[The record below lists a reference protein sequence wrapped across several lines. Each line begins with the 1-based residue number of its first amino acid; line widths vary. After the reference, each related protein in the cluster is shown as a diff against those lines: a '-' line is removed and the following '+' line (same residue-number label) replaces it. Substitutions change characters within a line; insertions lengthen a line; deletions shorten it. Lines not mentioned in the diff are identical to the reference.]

1 MMNTKVRALV
11 HSTNTIRVV
20 TLIEKVGDNKY
31 VVITDSGVLCT
42 AIFNPF
48 TNFIMQMTFM
58 EKLRRTKDLCMM
70 YSIL

>member
-31 VVITDSGVLCT
+31 IVITDSGVFYVPQFLT
-42 AIFNPF
+42 LLLSLYYAD
-48 TNFIMQMTFM
+48 
-58 EKLRRTKDLCMM
+58 DL
-70 YSIL
+70 YGKN

>member
-20 TLIEKVGDNKY
+20 TLIEKIGDNKY
-31 VVITDSGVLCT
+31 IVITDSGVLCT

-48 TNFIMQMTFM
+48 VS
-58 EKLRRTKDLCMM
+58 LYYADDL
-70 YSIL
+70 YGKIEGGLKTYV

>member
-31 VVITDSGVLCT
+31 IVWTDSDVLCT
-42 AIFNPF
+42 TIFNPF
-48 TNFIMQMTFM
+48 TNFYYAD
-58 EKLRRTKDLCMM
+58 DL
-70 YSIL
+70 YGKIEGGLKTYV

>member
-31 VVITDSGVLCT
+31 IVWTDSDVLCT
-42 AIFNPF
+42 QFLTLSLI
-48 TNFIMQMTFM
+48 FIMQMTFM
-58 EKLRRTKDLCMM
+58 EKLRRTKD
-70 YSIL
+70 YV

>member
-1 MMNTKVRALV
+1 MMNIKVRARV

-31 VVITDSGVLCT
+31 IVITDSGVLCT

-48 TNFIMQMTFM
+48 TNLYYADDLYGKI
-58 EKLRRTKDLCMM
+58 EGTKD
-70 YSIL
+70 YV

>member
-31 VVITDSGVLCT
+31 IVWTDSDVLCT
-42 AIFNPF
+42 QFLTLSLI
-48 TNFIMQMTFM
+48 FIMQTTFM
-58 EKLRRTKDLCMM
+58 EKLRED
-70 YSIL
+70 

>member
-20 TLIEKVGDNKY
+20 TLIEKIGDNKY
-31 VVITDSGVLCT
+31 IVITDSDVLCT

-48 TNFIMQMTFM
+48 AS
-58 EKLRRTKDLCMM
+58 LYYADDL
-70 YSIL
+70 YGKIEGGLKTYV